1 VRDGSGKTRRRI
13 LFLLCCSLFLVAG
26 PCHALTLNPQALEAA
41 LWKQNT
47 AAKLCTIESLFRL
60 LITAAASGEDPS
72 LANLNGAGIG
82 SERERKDFAKM
93 TEKVLKFD
101 VNVLNDVR
109 EILWIVPTTAGL
121 TFRTPEEMKY
131 SDIASTAAIVKV
143 NLSGY
148 RDNKFFG
155 IALSGLKQ
163 SRIITT
169 EDVPVAWLM
178 PDISQTQ
185 ALIEQTAKM
194 IQTMKGQKQ

>member
-1 VRDGSGKTRRRI
+1 M
-13 LFLLCCSLFLVAG
+13 A
-26 PCHALTLNPQALEAA
+26 
-41 LWKQNT
+41 
-47 AAKLCTIESLFRL
+47 
-60 LITAAASGEDPS
+60 
-72 LANLNGAGIG
+72 
-82 SERERKDFAKM
+82 
-93 TEKVLKFD
+93 EKVLKFD
-101 VNVLNDVR
+101 VNILNDVR
-109 EILWIVPTTAGL
+109 EILWIVPTMTGL

-148 RDNKFFG
+148 RDNKFFSL
-155 IALSGLKQ
+155 ALSGLKQ